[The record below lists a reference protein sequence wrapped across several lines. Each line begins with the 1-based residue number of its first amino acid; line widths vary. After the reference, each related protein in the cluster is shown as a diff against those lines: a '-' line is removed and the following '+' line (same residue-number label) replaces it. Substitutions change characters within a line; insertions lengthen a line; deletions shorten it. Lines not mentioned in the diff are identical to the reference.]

1 MQAKGKVALWLP
13 SDPLLATPLHG
24 ERSLIVSFWLLYSTC
39 PERILLRS
47 RRNVIRTEHKRMRYV
62 IRVKGHL
69 DTFWQAWF
77 DNLSITQ
84 DRDGT
89 TLLSGQIRDQA
100 ALYGILIKMRDLG
113 LTLFELAASA
123 PIEQT
128 EE

>member
-1 MQAKGKVALWLP
+1 
-13 SDPLLATPLHG
+13 
-24 ERSLIVSFWLLYSTC
+24 
-39 PERILLRS
+39 
-47 RRNVIRTEHKRMRYV
+47 MRYV

-89 TLLSGQIRDQA
+89 TLLSGPIKDQA

-113 LTLFELAASA
+113 LTLLELAASA

>member
-1 MQAKGKVALWLP
+1 
-13 SDPLLATPLHG
+13 
-24 ERSLIVSFWLLYSTC
+24 
-39 PERILLRS
+39 
-47 RRNVIRTEHKRMRYV
+47 MRYV

-113 LTLFELAASA
+113 LTLLSLEASP
-123 PIEQT
+123 PIQQA

>member
-1 MQAKGKVALWLP
+1 
-13 SDPLLATPLHG
+13 
-24 ERSLIVSFWLLYSTC
+24 
-39 PERILLRS
+39 
-47 RRNVIRTEHKRMRYV
+47 MRYV

>member
-1 MQAKGKVALWLP
+1 
-13 SDPLLATPLHG
+13 
-24 ERSLIVSFWLLYSTC
+24 
-39 PERILLRS
+39 
-47 RRNVIRTEHKRMRYV
+47 MRYV

-113 LTLFELAASA
+113 LTLLELAASA